1 MEMAARAEALAR
13 VFRDADLENAGGVSE
28 SIALIGGADALT
40 KEGAADVALWLIH
53 SAVRC
58 GLGTVAANLYS
69 ATIKPPVGHSH
80 PYAHRTRA
88 TLALARQFIKAAAT
102 EARTNDDEQL
112 ITPLP
117 PGAIAAGV
125 WLAGA
130 IEGAGLS
137 SAAAGLWQTRDAA
150 QTVAANRDDL
160 ATYSAVI
167 AGLAVDDE
175 SSGLG
180 GGKI

>member
-1 MEMAARAEALAR
+1 MSARAEALAR
-13 VFRDADLENAGGVSE
+13 ACRDADLEMAGGVSE
-28 SIALIGGADALT
+28 SLALIGGADALT

-58 GLGTVAANLYS
+58 GLGNVAANLYS

-102 EARTNDDEQL
+102 DAGTNSDQQS
-112 ITPLP
+112 TSPLP

-137 SAAAGLWQTRDAA
+137 SAAADLWQTRDGAENV
-150 QTVAANRDDL
+150 TANDKDL
-160 ATYSAVI
+160 ATYTAVI
-167 AGLAVDDE
+167 AGLAADDDTNR
-175 SSGLG
+175 GLT